1 MQVSE
6 NLVDDLLRIMKAEGL
21 QIDEKEDRL
30 RQLMTGTIFA
40 CLCTSSVFSSSFCI

>member
-21 QIDEKEDRL
+21 QIDENRL